1 MQQENISMDT
11 ILGRSVSH
19 ASKLGNRGCCFL
31 GKNVS
36 YPGGKYEEMGR
47 TYLDLVSPHCML
59 VLGKRG
65 TGKSYTLGVLT
76 EGFASL
82 EEGSLQRLSVVVI
95 DTMSVFHS
103 LKKENVNTVEVERM
117 NDFGISPEEFGDRVR
132 VMVPSTAVKKAED
145 DGWELHHDG
154 VLKIPLSSV
163 TLHDWLEIF
172 ELRLTEP
179 AGTLLC
185 SILSDLQNSSKY
197 SFEDI
202 YDSLGSQASEGTEVK
217 TLRKLF
223 EMMEGL
229 DLFSEEGTISDL
241 VQPGKITV
249 LDVSYLGRLGGYDLR
264 TLVVSIFARE
274 QMAVRTLYT
283 TVEMQAQA
291 GLIDSNT
298 SKDITKEHPLVY
310 MIIDEAH
317 LFLPQ
322 GEDTLATEPLIDWIK
337 LGRHPGLSLILATQ
351 EPSALHESAIRQS
364 DMIIA
369 HNLTARDDVAALG
382 MAKQSYMKK
391 GLDEAVSN
399 MEFRRGLAMV
409 FDDKTRKLQ
418 MCMVRPR
425 QSLHTG
431 VDASALPPNL

>member
-1 MQQENISMDT
+1 MLNIDEV
-11 ILGRSVSH
+11 LGRSQS
-19 ASKLGNRGCCFL
+19 AKDRLGSKGCCFL

-65 TGKSYTLGVLT
+65 TGKSYTLGVLA

-82 EEGSLQRLSVVVI
+82 EDDSRERLSVVII

-103 LKKENVNTVEVERM
+103 LKKENVNPREVERM
-117 NDFGISPEEFGDRVR
+117 KDFGLSPREFRDTVK
-132 VMVPSTAVKKAED
+132 VMVPAAAIHKAREK
-145 DGWELHHDG
+145 GWELHHDG
-154 VLKIPLSSV
+154 VLEIPLRSV
-163 TLHDWLEIF
+163 NVHDWLEIF
-172 ELRLTEP
+172 DLKLTET
-179 AGTLLC
+179 AGTRLC
-185 SILSDLQNSSKY
+185 SLISQLEKKGSY
-197 SFEDI
+197 SFRDI
-202 YDSLGSQASEGTEVK
+202 YDTLEATDDEHAETLKNLFAMMEDLELFSQEGTV
-217 TLRKLF
+217 
-223 EMMEGL
+223 
-229 DLFSEEGTISDL
+229 SDL
-241 VQPGKITV
+241 IEPGRITV

-274 QMAVRTLYT
+274 QMALRTLYT

-291 GLIDSNT
+291 GLVDSDT
-298 SKDITKEHPLVY
+298 TRDITKEHPLVY
-310 MIIDEAH
+310 MLIDEAH
-317 LFLPQ
+317 LFLPRT
-322 GEDTLATEPLIDWIK
+322 GSTLATEPLIDWIK

-351 EPSALHESAIRQS
+351 EPSALHDSAIRQS

-391 GLDEAVSN
+391 GLDDMVSD
-399 MEFRRGLAMV
+399 MEFKRGLAMV
-409 FDDKTRKLQ
+409 FDDKTRRLQ
-418 MCMVRPR
+418 MCIVRPR

-431 VDASALPPNL
+431 VDASALPPEDR

>member
-1 MQQENISMDT
+1 M
-11 ILGRSVSH
+11 GRSQG
-19 ASKLGNRGCCFL
+19 AKERLGSKGCCFL

-65 TGKSYTLGVLT
+65 TGKSYTLGVLA

-82 EEGSLQRLSVVVI
+82 DPEHLQRLSVVIV

-103 LKKENVNTVEVERM
+103 LKKENANERELDRM
-117 NDFGISPEEFGDRVR
+117 KDFGISPTGFDEHVS
-132 VMVPSTAVKKAED
+132 VMVPATAVRKAEE
-145 DGWELHHDG
+145 DGWDIHYDG
-154 VLKIPLSSV
+154 ILEIPLSSV
-163 TLHDWLEIF
+163 DVHDWLEIF
-172 ELRLTEP
+172 DLSLTEP

-185 SILSDLQNSSKY
+185 STISELRKRGPF
-197 SFEDI
+197 SFDDI
-202 YDSLGSQASEGTEVK
+202 YDSLESIGGEHTAAIK
-217 TLRKLF
+217 NLF
-223 EMMEGL
+223 KMMEDL
-229 DLFSEEGTISDL
+229 ELFSEKGTMSDL
-241 VQPGKITV
+241 AEPGRITV

-274 QMAVRTLYT
+274 QMAMRTLYT

-291 GLIDSNT
+291 GLVDSDT

-322 GEDTLATEPLIDWIK
+322 GNDTLATEPLIDWIK

-369 HNLTARDDVAALG
+369 HNLTARDDIAALG
-382 MAKQSYMKK
+382 MAKQSYMNK
-391 GLDEAVSN
+391 GLDDAVST
-399 MEFRRGLAMV
+399 MEFKRGLAMV

-418 MCMVRPR
+418 MCIVRPR
-425 QSLHTG
+425 HSLHTG
-431 VDASALPPNL
+431 VDASALPPEDR